1 MVRGWRLSHLILIQ
15 IQNILAKLPVLP
27 GRLVASLQDDQVLAF
42 ADERQDAGGQIV
54 PVSP

>member
-1 MVRGWRLSHLILIQ
+1 LSHLILIQ

-27 GRLVASLQDDQVLAF
+27 GRLVASLQDDQVLAL
-42 ADERQDAGGQIV
+42 ADEREDAGGQIV